1 MTGITKEKKKKKS
14 ANHSNISAIIF
25 AVFNS
30 GRYWTIPGTVKKAH
44 KGKTKTNSR
53 TGNSITFGIP
63 MWWWLAC
70 LQSCCEFDCR
80 FIK

>member
-30 GRYWTIPGTVKKAH
+30 GRYLLDDSWD
-44 KGKTKTNSR
+44 R
-53 TGNSITFGIP
+53 
-63 MWWWLAC
+63 
-70 LQSCCEFDCR
+70 
-80 FIK
+80 